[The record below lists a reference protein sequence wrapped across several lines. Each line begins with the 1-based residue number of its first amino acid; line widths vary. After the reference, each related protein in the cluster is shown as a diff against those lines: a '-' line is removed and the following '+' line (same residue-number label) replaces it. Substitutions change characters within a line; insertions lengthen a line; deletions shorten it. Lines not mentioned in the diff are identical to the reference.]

1 MFYKIFNSLPKY
13 PPIIEDISIFAREI
27 IKTSDLIAE
36 IKTQSPLISNVSL
49 LDQFDNSRTF
59 HIIYQHKERN
69 LTMDEVS
76 KIREKILK
84 KLKEKFNAEL
94 KE

>member
-1 MFYKIFNSLPKY
+1 LVAKEF
-13 PPIIEDISIFAREI
+13 
-27 IKTSDLIAE
+27 IKTADLIAE
-36 IKTQSPLISNVSL
+36 IKNQSPLVVNVTL
-49 LDQFDNSRTF
+49 LDQFENSRTF
-59 HIIYQHKERN
+59 HIIYQHAQGN
-69 LTMDEVS
+69 LTIDEVS